1 MKTLHSKFFLAIA
14 ALVLAIGAL
23 AFFVEAR
30 TFQHYSLAMT
40 QALNESLA
48 QRLVTEYFEK
58 LSYHVETDPK
68 VKEDISR
75 IMSVNPN
82 VELYLLDRDGQIGAF
97 TVPQEAVKRHAIA
110 LQPIRDFIW
119 RSFIFPLYGDDPRD
133 PTRQK
138 IFSAAP
144 LNPAE
149 PDAGYLY
156 VILGGAEYD
165 AAAGRI
171 QNGLILRSAFTII
184 GAGVAVALAAA
195 FFVLMTM
202 TRRLRRLAE
211 AIDAFRSG
219 GFRGPTS
226 VAVGNAEPGDELD
239 RLGRAYNAMTS
250 HIQLQIEEIA
260 EANIIRRDL
269 IAGVSHDLRTPLAS
283 LRGYLETLIMK
294 DKTLPAADRLM
305 YLAIA
310 ARQCD
315 RMSRLV
321 EELFELAKLEELEVR
336 VNAEPFQLSELVQDV
351 LQKFQLLAVEKQ
363 IVLHGN
369 FMPKAPLVHGDIPLI
384 ERMLDNLLENA
395 IRHTPAGGRVDVT
408 VTVVGK
414 NLKLEVS
421 DTGRGISEE
430 HLPHIFERFYRVDQ
444 SRNAASGGAGLG
456 LAIANRIVELHAGHI
471 SVHSEVGA
479 GTSFFVELPA
489 GPPQ

>member
-1 MKTLHSKFFLAIA
+1 
-14 ALVLAIGAL
+14 
-23 AFFVEAR
+23 
-30 TFQHYSLAMT
+30 
-40 QALNESLA
+40 
-48 QRLVTEYFEK
+48 
-58 LSYHVETDPK
+58 
-68 VKEDISR
+68 
-75 IMSVNPN
+75 
-82 VELYLLDRDGQIGAF
+82 
-97 TVPQEAVKRHAIA
+97 
-110 LQPIRDFIW
+110 
-119 RSFIFPLYGDDPRD
+119 
-133 PTRQK
+133 
-138 IFSAAP
+138 
-144 LNPAE
+144 
-149 PDAGYLY
+149 
-156 VILGGAEYD
+156 
-165 AAAGRI
+165 
-171 QNGLILRSAFTII
+171 
-184 GAGVAVALAAA
+184 
-195 FFVLMTM
+195 
-202 TRRLRRLAE
+202 
-211 AIDAFRSG
+211 
-219 GFRGPTS
+219 
-226 VAVGNAEPGDELD
+226 
-239 RLGRAYNAMTS
+239 
-250 HIQLQIEEIA
+250 
-260 EANIIRRDL
+260 
-269 IAGVSHDLRTPLAS
+269 
-283 LRGYLETLIMK
+283 
-294 DKTLPAADRLM
+294 
-305 YLAIA
+305 
-310 ARQCD
+310 
-315 RMSRLV
+315 MSRLV